1 MAHMIPSAQSIGQ
14 VFKEKKVNS
23 VLLVCGE
30 SFLKQPLYKTIC
42 DIVSEKGAELTRF
55 SDFAPNPVYASVV
68 KGVQVFLAHHS
79 DFIIAAGGGS
89 AMDVAKCIKL
99 FWNMD
104 QEKNY
109 LRQDIVENTTP
120 LLAIPT
126 TAGTG
131 SEATRFAVIYYEGN
145 KQSVSHASCVPEY
158 VLLDASLL
166 ETLPLYQRKATLLDA
181 LCHGIESYWSVNAA
195 EESKE
200 YATEAIQGV
209 FLYEKKYLAN
219 EKEGNEGMLLAAHRA
234 GQAINLTQTT
244 AGHAMCYKLTSL
256 YGLAHGHAAALC
268 VEALWKY
275 MAEHT
280 QDCVDARGETYLKE
294 TLQGLAQ
301 VMGCRSVKESVLK
314 YKEFLYGLALHRP
327 VLREEK
333 ELEILKKSVNPER
346 LKNHPVRLTENA
358 LEGLYRIIT
367 GAKDES

>member
-1 MAHMIPSAQSIGQ
+1 MAHIIPSAQA
-14 VFKEKKVNS
+14 VEPLLKEKKAGS
-23 VLLVCGE
+23 VLLVCGT
-30 SFLKQPLYKTIC
+30 SFLKQPLYETIC
-42 DIVSEKGAELTRF
+42 GAVSEAGAELIRF
-55 SDFAPNPVYASVV
+55 SDFAPNPVYESVV
-68 KGVQVFLAHHS
+68 KGVQVFLAHHC

-89 AMDVAKCIKL
+89 AMDVAKCIRL

-104 QEKNY
+104 QEKHY
-109 LRQDIVENTTP
+109 LKQEIVENAVP

-145 KQSVSHASCVPEY
+145 KQSVAHASCVPDY

-181 LCHGIESYWSVNAA
+181 LCHGMESYWSVNASD
-195 EESKE
+195 ESKQ
-200 YATEAIQGV
+200 YAAEAIRGV
-209 FLYEKKYLAN
+209 FAYEKQYLAN

-244 AGHAMCYKLTSL
+244 AGHAMCYKLTSF

-268 VEALWKY
+268 VEALWEY

-294 TLQGLAQ
+294 TFQELAQ
-301 VMGCRSVKESVLK
+301 VMGCGSVKESVLK
-314 YKEFLYGLALHRP
+314 YKEFLDQLELSRP
-327 VLREEK
+327 VLKEEK
-333 ELEILKKSVNPER
+333 ELEILKKSVNPDR
-346 LKNHPVRLTENA
+346 LKNHPVKLTEDV
-358 LEGLYRIIT
+358 LEGLYKKIIRL
-367 GAKDES
+367 